1 MTTEIQIS
9 ANQQNAQKSTGP
21 KTSAGKASSTM
32 NALTH
37 GLTAKD
43 VLLPEEDEGAF
54 DGLWDQ
60 FESELQPV
68 GALEVR
74 FVDRIVAALWR
85 LNRVGKVEA
94 GIFAL
99 ERYRAEYARAME
111 EVKKHGFEGYDV
123 MAGLPSPTPEKHEAA
138 KKAAQKWEALE
149 AGELATL
156 GLTFSRDAAGANA
169 FSKLSRYEAG
179 IERALYRA
187 LHELQQLQA
196 ARRAKKGA
204 PTLPLEILV
213 DANSDT

>member
-1 MTTEIQIS
+1 MVTQIQIS

-21 KTSAGKASSTM
+21 KTSEGKATSKL

-54 DGLWDQ
+54 DGLCDQ

-74 FVDRIVAALWR
+74 LVDRIVAALWR
-85 LNRVGKVEA
+85 LNRISKVEA

-99 ERYRAEYARAME
+99 ERYRAEYPRAKE
-111 EVKKHGFEGYDV
+111 EVEKHGFAGHEV
-123 MAGLPSPTPEKHEAA
+123 MANLASPSPEKHKAA

-196 ARRAKKGA
+196 ARRAKKSA
-204 PTLPLEILV
+204 PTSPLEILV
-213 DANSDT
+213 NANSDT